1 MVLLV
6 NTVAKAFNICSV
18 NLAPYYSKEARKAF
32 ADLAM
37 GGKSMAT
44 EFYADLRSPS
54 HANSSQPADA
64 DKPEAIDSGGEN
76 ISSSLGSTAEEMD
89 YDGPDSLT
97 EQIENFRTSIR
108 KIEEDLVVRVREADH
123 NFISG
128 LCKFI
133 TT

>member
-1 MVLLV
+1 
-6 NTVAKAFNICSV
+6 
-18 NLAPYYSKEARKAF
+18 
-32 ADLAM
+32 
-37 GGKSMAT
+37 
-44 EFYADLRSPS
+44 
-54 HANSSQPADA
+54 
-64 DKPEAIDSGGEN
+64 
-76 ISSSLGSTAEEMD
+76 MD

-108 KIEEDLVVRVREADH
+108 EIEEDLVVRVREADH